1 MLKRTPCIP
10 LMLHSQIGNL
20 GVFSTLPT
28 WGWNGQLRYAGS
40 TTHRGPLP
48 KGLWGLPPSWEP
60 EACLQARREAQR
72 GLGNYQ
78 HLICCGVWGW
88 ERDWGWEW
96 GWGWEWVWRWGA
108 QCSPGA
114 GGARPPPG
122 SSAGSPP
129 RSGGWGTRCPPGR
142 PGAVPAGEGPAQAAA
157 GRGEALGAQPWALAP
172 HSTGQ
177 LQDPAFPTA
186 FPRHGQQLTDNI
198 YSKCRL
204 TFFFR

>member
-40 TTHRGPLP
+40 TTHRRPVP
-48 KGLWGLPPSWEP
+48 KGLWGLPSSWEP

-72 GLGNYQ
+72 ELGNYQ

-88 ERDWGWEW
+88 ERD
-96 GWGWEWVWRWGA
+96 WGWEWVWRWGA

-142 PGAVPAGEGPAQAAA
+142 PGAVPAGEGPAQQQRE
-157 GRGEALGAQPWALAP
+157 GRHWVPSPGPWP
-172 HSTGQ
+172 H
-177 LQDPAFPTA
+177 TA
-186 FPRHGQQLTDNI
+186 RGSCRTLPSQRPSHGTASSSWI
-198 YSKCRL
+198 
-204 TFFFR
+204 TFTASVASQFF